1 MNLTMTTLPNT
12 PDFTQQLAPLR
23 HQVDAALESL
33 WQRLHHQHAQRW
45 AHLPQTTVGMVAPLW
60 EGLRYVTTQ
69 GGKRFRPLLCLATAH
84 TVVSQ
89 PATASPWPH
98 ANVAMGLALALELI
112 HVQSL
117 ILDDLPALD
126 NDELRRGQPTLHVV
140 QGEAMAL
147 MAADA
152 LALLAPSVL
161 VRWGDTA
168 ADTLPE
174 TLAANA
180 MRVIERLGLLA
191 SVDGLVNGQVADLLA
206 EQHPETTPPEATLAY
221 IHANKTGALLEA
233 ACVLPAVLLG
243 ASSQQQG
250 AFTAYGRALGL
261 LFQATDD
268 WLDAKG
274 DAATLGKTLGK
285 DAEAGKLT
293 LWQVYPTD
301 EAFKTHVA
309 SLATE
314 AQAALASLQ
323 GCDTSLLQGFI
334 TYGWQRCH

>member
-1 MNLTMTTLPNT
+1 MTTLPDTLN
-12 PDFTQQLAPLR
+12 FTQQLTPLR
-23 HQVDAALESL
+23 QQIDDALEHL
-33 WQRLHHQHAQRW
+33 WQRLHQHHAQRW
-45 AHLPQTTVGMVAPLW
+45 RPLPQATVGMVAPLW
-60 EGLRYVTTQ
+60 EGLRYVTMQ
-69 GGKRFRPLLCLATAH
+69 GGKRFRPLLCLASAR

-89 PATASPWPH
+89 PAPSATWPH

-126 NDELRRGQPTLHVV
+126 NDNLRRGQPTLHVV

-161 VRWGDTA
+161 VRWGDAPT
-168 ADTLPE
+168 DTLPE
-174 TLAANA
+174 SLAANA
-180 MRVIERLGLLA
+180 LCVIERLGLLS
-191 SVDGLVNGQVADLLA
+191 SVDGLVNGQVADLVA
-206 EQHPETTPPEATLAY
+206 ERHPNTYSAEATLAY

-243 ASSQQQG
+243 ASHQQQ
-250 AFTAYGRALGL
+250 AALTAYGRALGL

-301 EAFKTHVA
+301 EAFKAHVA
-309 SLATE
+309 SLAAN
-314 AQAALASLQ
+314 AQAALEGLGSD
-323 GCDTSLLQGFI
+323 CDTTLLQGFV